1 MTFSNIWL
9 KIKVTMN
16 VPGMFIDVAGAA
28 MMLIYFAAIIIY
40 PILAYIN
47 GRKSNEKIIKKD
59 VKKKSLVYASLET
72 VKLYIVFII
81 LTLLIN
87 RYHTISENIDLYL
100 VKWIVSAVLLFLITF
115 IANWKG
121 ISSVSKSKK

>member
-1 MTFSNIWL
+1 
-9 KIKVTMN
+9 MN